1 MAKDLCSLVIV
12 NLKNITRI
20 VGNNIV
26 PAKGSTVVR
35 FRDLNQLK
43 LALKLQEN
51 NKIVIKSEI
60 PADLLVKVDPVF
72 AMQQQAVDPVVEEAP
87 VEEVAEPVAEEV
99 PVEEEVKPKKTRTKK
114 NQ

>member
-26 PAKGSTVVR
+26 PAKGSTLVH

-51 NKIVIKSEI
+51 NRIVIQSEI
-60 PADLLVKVDPVF
+60 PADLLAKVDPVF
-72 AMQQQAVDPVVEEAP
+72 SMQQAVEPVVEETP
-87 VEEVAEPVAEEV
+87 VEEV
-99 PVEEEVKPKKTRTKK
+99 PVEEEVKPKKPRTKK

>member
-26 PAKGSTVVR
+26 PAKGSTLVH

-51 NKIVIKSEI
+51 NRIVIQTEI
-60 PADLLVKVDPVF
+60 PADLLAKVDPVF
-72 AMQQQAVDPVVEEAP
+72 SMQQAVVPV

-99 PVEEEVKPKKTRTKK
+99 AAEEEVKPKKPRTKK

>member
-1 MAKDLCSLVIV
+1 MTKDLCSLVIV

-26 PAKGSTVVR
+26 PAKGSTVVH

-51 NKIVIKSEI
+51 NKIVIQSEI
-60 PADLLVKVDPVF
+60 PADLLAKVDPVF
-72 AMQQQAVDPVVEEAP
+72 SMQQQVVEPVVEEIADP
-87 VEEVAEPVAEEV
+87 VEENVEA
-99 PVEEEVKPKKTRTKK
+99 EEEVKPKKSRTKK